1 MKGSLRALTREYFV
15 GNQTEQILGWH
26 LGNFEKWAGF
36 TLTALNNPYDPEERL
51 ITVLKRTCC
60 FTMGGQKCEGASPLL
75 QLCQSVRRRCAEL
88 GEGFLQVSQA
98 VEGNHQ
104 APVCD
109 VHLGATNSLDE
120 RSEVTAK
127 GPLFAWIPIQLFHL
141 PVQAEDL
148 LLGEKGSR

>member
-1 MKGSLRALTREYFV
+1 MKGSLRALTREYLV

-36 TLTALNNPYDPEERL
+36 TLTALNNPYDPEARL
-51 ITVLKRTCC
+51 ITVLKRTFS

-109 VHLGATNSLDE
+109 VHIGATNSLDE
-120 RSEVTAK
+120 RCEVTAK
-127 GPLFAWIPIQLFHL
+127 SPLFTWIPIQLFHF

-148 LLGEKGSR
+148 FLGEERSR